1 MNGVLAMKYQRI
13 CGNKG
18 YSYDYFQ
25 ANKRF
30 NETQKGWLQTQDS
43 VSKTASGVHNRGKV
57 PLIIMDEIGY
67 EDCDWVSYEGNPQF
81 WHRFNDWKMPMELHV
96 PCREP
101 IDHLMSQCNYRRKNF
116 QCLENNISKKI
127 KKCMVDPNRRFN
139 LDLTN
144 MSVYKNIDVKCFD
157 FKRAFTDYIDYME
170 KFLDSKAITSEYVMR
185 DTNRKRNRTNEC
197 VWTDPA
203 IQTEIKHFMK
213 ENYDYYS
220 FCNTCLGSQDDL
232 FG

>member
-18 YSYDYFQ
+18 YSYDYYQ

-30 NETQKGWLQTQDS
+30 NETQEDWRQTQDS
-43 VSKTASGVHNRGKV
+43 ISKAASGHNRGKV
-57 PLIIMDEIGY
+57 PLKIMDEIGY
-67 EDCDWVSYEGNPQF
+67 EDCDWVSYEGKPEF
-81 WHRFNDWKMPMELHV
+81 WHRFNDWGMPMELHV

-116 QCLENNISKKI
+116 QCRGNSISGTI
-127 KKCMVDPNRRFN
+127 KECKVGLNRFN

-144 MSVYKNIDVKCFD
+144 VSIYQNIEVKCFD
-157 FKRAFTDYIDYME
+157 FKRAFTDYIGYMG
-170 KFLDSKAITSEYVMR
+170 KFLDSKAITSEYAMR

-220 FCNTCLGSQDDL
+220 FCDTCLGSQDDL